1 MNRKV
6 YFEHVKRIV
15 VKAGT
20 NILVDNQGELYEDFL
35 NNLAEDLSSLKKEG
49 KEIVMVTSG
58 AVRTGVFKLGYD
70 PLVSVQNTQI
80 KQAAAAVGQVILM
93 QKYQEI
99 LKKFGLWV
107 AQVMVTR
114 SDFRIWE
121 KYLNILNTFNYLLKN
136 PQVIPI
142 VNENDTIS
150 TEGIEFGE
158 NDTLAAFIANKI
170 EADVLIFLSNIP
182 GVYSG
187 DPKDPRQQG
196 SLEFIPVI
204 ENITP
209 EMEQAA
215 QHARM
220 TKGSRGGMYTKLQA
234 CKMAM
239 NFGIYTVI
247 AHGHEKNVVR
257 RILHGEEVGTLFLPG
272 KRQVQRRRNRKNWL
286 AHALFPKG
294 RIKVDSGAKAAICH
308 QGASLL
314 PSGIKEVEGNFVPGD
329 LVSVVDLESHEIAR
343 GLVSYSSEEIM
354 KIKGAKS
361 GEIKARLGYERG
373 EDEVIHRDNLVLL
386 V

>member
-1 MNRKV
+1 MSHKT
-6 YFEHVKRIV
+6 YFEHAKRIV
-15 VKAGT
+15 IKAGT
-20 NILVDNQGELYEDFL
+20 NILVDSKGGLYEDFL
-35 NNLAEDLSSLKKEG
+35 NNLTEDLTSLKKEG
-49 KEIVMVTSG
+49 KEIVLVTSG

-70 PLVSVQNTQI
+70 PLVSTQNIQM
-80 KQAAAAVGQVILM
+80 KQAAAAVGQVLLM

-99 LKKFGLWV
+99 FNKFGFWV
-107 AQVMVTR
+107 AQIIVTR

-136 PQVIPI
+136 QQVIPV

-170 EADVLIFLSNIP
+170 DADVLIFLSNIA
-182 GVYSG
+182 GVYNG
-187 DPKDPRQQG
+187 DPNDPRNRD
-196 SLEFIPVI
+196 SLKVIPLI
-204 ENITP
+204 ERVTP

-215 QHARM
+215 QAARIN
-220 TKGSRGGMYTKLQA
+220 KGSRGGMYRKLQA
-234 CKMAM
+234 CKMAI
-239 NFGIYTVI
+239 NFGIFTII

-257 RILHGEEVGTLFLPG
+257 RILHGEEIGTLFLPG
-272 KRQVQRRRNRKNWL
+272 KRQAQRRRHRKNWL

-294 RIKVDSGAKAAICH
+294 EIVVDAGAKEAICN

-314 PSGIKEVEGNFVPGD
+314 PSGIKEVRGNFVPGD
-329 LVSVVDLESHEIAR
+329 LVSVIDLQDREIAR
-343 GLVSYSSEEIM
+343 GLVSYSSEEVT

-361 GEIKARLGYERG
+361 GEIKTRLGYERS
-373 EDEVIHRDNLVLL
+373 EDEVIHRDNLVL